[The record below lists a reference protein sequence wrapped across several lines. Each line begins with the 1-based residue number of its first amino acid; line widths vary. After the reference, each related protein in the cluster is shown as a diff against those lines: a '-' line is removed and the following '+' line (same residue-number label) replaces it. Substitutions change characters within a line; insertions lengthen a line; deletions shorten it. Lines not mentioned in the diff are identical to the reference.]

1 MMNNLA
7 QIIAYFCLNYPYP
20 QELSDA
26 RLTKMVYLSDWFASL
41 SLGDQLTEISWYF
54 NHYGPYVDDISATA
68 LAYPNMFNI
77 NYDQNY
83 YGNTKKTIQ
92 YVGNHSLINIDE
104 QTKIILDTVMDQTKH
119 MYFNDFIN
127 FVYSTYPIAK
137 NDRYAYL
144 NLPDLAKEYK
154 TILVQ

>member
-1 MMNNLA
+1 MMNKLA
-7 QIIAYFCLNYPYP
+7 QIIAYYCLNYPYP

-41 SLGDQLTEISWYF
+41 SLGHQLTEVAWYF

-68 LAYPNMFNI
+68 QAYSNLFKI
-77 NYDQNY
+77 SFDQNY

-92 YVGNHSLINIDE
+92 YVGDSSLINIDINS
-104 QTKIILDTVMDQTKH
+104 KIILDTVMERTKH
-119 MYFNDFIN
+119 MYFNDFIS
-127 FVYSTYPIAK
+127 FVYSTYPITK

-144 NLPDLAKEYK
+144 NLPELAREYNK
-154 TILVQ
+154 ILLT